1 MIEVGL
7 VGEAVVTVA
16 KGNTAIEV
24 GSGSVPVFATPMMV
38 ALMENAAINALAGH
52 LEDGQT
58 TVGMKV
64 DVTHI
69 SATPIGMSVTARATL
84 VEMDGRLL
92 RFRVTAVDDAGPVGE
107 GFHDRFVV
115 DQAKFMAKVQQKSG

>member
-7 VGEAVVTVA
+7 KGEAVMKVA
-16 KGNTAIEV
+16 VGNTAIEV
-24 GSGSVPVFATPMMV
+24 GSGSVPVFATPMLV

-64 DVTHI
+64 DVAHTA
-69 SATPIGMSVTARATL
+69 ATPIDMTITARAEL
-84 VEMDGRLL
+84 VDVDGRRL
-92 RFRVTAVDDAGPVGE
+92 RFKVTAEDDAGPAGA
-107 GFHDRFVV
+107 GTHDRFVV